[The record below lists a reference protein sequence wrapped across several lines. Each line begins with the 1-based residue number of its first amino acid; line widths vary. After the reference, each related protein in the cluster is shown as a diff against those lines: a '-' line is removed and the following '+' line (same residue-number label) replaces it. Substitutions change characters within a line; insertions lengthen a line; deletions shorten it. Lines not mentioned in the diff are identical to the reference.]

1 MTSVKFPDLY
11 VSRRLDACVEG
22 PMSWGQGALVM
33 PGKKMLTEGLGDL
46 LFVFVSYS
54 NEKIVGAKVQE
65 RMFTVVKGGPAA
77 RSRAENGALPL

>member
-1 MTSVKFPDLY
+1 
-11 VSRRLDACVEG
+11 
-22 PMSWGQGALVM
+22 M